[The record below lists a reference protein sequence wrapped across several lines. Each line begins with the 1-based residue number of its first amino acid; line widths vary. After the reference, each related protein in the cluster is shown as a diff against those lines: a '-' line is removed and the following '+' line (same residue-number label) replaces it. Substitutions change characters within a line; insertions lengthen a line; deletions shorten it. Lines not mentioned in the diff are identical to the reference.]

1 MILSIVK
8 IPNRRYSLIMSRT
21 SLHHHN
27 CSLARTAQI
36 IGDKWTLM
44 IIRDAFYGFR
54 RFKDFKARLGIT
66 QAVLSDRLA
75 NLVEHGILDRAASDG
90 QHPEY
95 RLSDK
100 GRDLF
105 PLVIGLVQWGD
116 RWIHEAD
123 GPPILIRDR
132 ANAQPLSLTLSDSDG
147 NPVDS
152 RDVEV
157 APGPGANAATL
168 AEFARLARHS

>member
-1 MILSIVK
+1 M
-8 IPNRRYSLIMSRT
+8 PMTRT
-21 SLHHHN
+21 SLNHHN
-27 CSLARTAQI
+27 CSLARTVDI

-54 RFKDFKARLGIT
+54 RFKDFKTRLGIT

-75 NLVEHGILDRAASDG
+75 NLVEHGILDRTAAEG

-95 RLSDK
+95 RLTEM

-105 PLVIGLVQWGD
+105 PLVVGLVQWGD
-116 RWIHEAD
+116 RWIHGAN

-132 ANAQPLSLTLSDSDG
+132 VNAQPVSLALRNSAG
-147 NPVDS
+147 KPVDS
-152 RDVEV
+152 SDVEV
-157 APGPGANAATL
+157 SPGPGATPATL
-168 AEFARLARHS
+168 AEFARLARHA